1 MDHRHWRHFIW
12 TLHHQ
17 QSLLVLLYWSSLLLY
32 RQVARAFKVQECCN
46 ELMMLAAVNCSL
58 TDANLT
64 FCCCN
69 LTKYAWSWADSNCM
83 TNKATTRHY
92 PLKINIIYIPHL
104 TSQFLTLISDHQWTS
119 VQPTHSLHLYHLRVD
134 HNQFNRSFEG
144 NIIII
149 CSINF
154 AGERPS
160 QKLSQC

>member
-1 MDHRHWRHFIW
+1 MDHRHRRHFIW

-17 QSLLVLLYWSSLLLY
+17 QSLLVLLYWLSLLLY
-32 RQVARAFKVQECCN
+32 KQVARAFKVQECCS

-104 TSQFLTLISDHQWTS
+104 TSQFLTLISDHQS
-119 VQPTHSLHLYHLRVD
+119 GQHNHYIYIFSIEALKAISILHS
-134 HNQFNRSFEG
+134 
-144 NIIII
+144 IK
-149 CSINF
+149 F

-160 QKLSQC
+160 QSLIVTQCSRI

>member
-1 MDHRHWRHFIW
+1 MDHRHRRHFIW

-17 QSLLVLLYWSSLLLY
+17 QSLLVLLYWLSLLLY
-32 RQVARAFKVQECCN
+32 RQVARAFKVQECCS

-104 TSQFLTLISDHQWTS
+104 TSPHSFSHSSVIISPANTITTFIS
-119 VQPTHSLHLYHLRVD
+119 SKT
-134 HNQFNRSFEG
+134 G
-144 NIIII
+144 
-149 CSINF
+149 
-154 AGERPS
+154 S
-160 QKLSQC
+160 QQIQLKLWRQYQYCIV